1 MPKSMYSADFKEEEK
16 CMRLKRHLKC
26 TAVLSALC
34 VGMLFPMAVQAEP
47 EYETKQVDTYLF
59 DNDHND
65 TKTTLVFKSDLP
77 TIPYINAED
86 YLNTVSRKM
95 GPIGSNLPPQSIT

>member
-1 MPKSMYSADFKEEEK
+1 
-16 CMRLKRHLKC
+16 MRLKRRIQC
-26 TAVLSALC
+26 TAILTTLC
-34 VGMLFPMAVQAEP
+34 AGMLFPMAVQADP

-86 YLNTVSRKM
+86 YLNTVYKANDFEATKQEDGTYRIKSAA
-95 GPIGSNLPPQSIT
+95 S